1 MKTME
6 ELAFELDRVGAAQQC
21 EQLMSVYVSL
31 HMEMRHIEYMQLWAH
46 RPDCKLEM
54 PWGAYEGFEGVERC
68 YLKDHGDRSMPEIQE
83 LLKGLLCVHCIGT
96 SVIEVAQDGKTARGV
111 WILSLIHISL
121 MHPNRIRAAGGLSLG
136 RPPAAIPRYISSP
149 FVITIS
155 E

>member
-31 HMEMRHIEYMQLWAH
+31 HMEMRHIEYMKLWAH

-68 YLKDHGDRSMPEIQE
+68 YLKDHGGP
-83 LLKGLLCVHCIGT
+83 
-96 SVIEVAQDGKTARGV
+96 
-111 WILSLIHISL
+111 
-121 MHPNRIRAAGGLSLG
+121 PAAGGEPG
-136 RPPAAIPRYISSP
+136 GHHQHQHRPPALPGRSGVQGLLRAPQRLPSP
-149 FVITIS
+149 GGGPGHLHRGRLS
-155 E
+155 GH